1 MTTNW
6 PPSARGL
13 TGAPMPQRR
22 GPLAVLIVDPDRQA
36 AEYLAAP
43 LRRTCIVGIAATAS
57 DALLLLRQRTPD
69 MILTELNLPDRNGID
84 FIKYIY
90 RAPETHNVLLMVVT
104 SRASVHDKIA
114 AFQAGADDYLVK
126 PVPGTQLEVHVQLV
140 GRFRKVI
147 RNEHDS

>member
-1 MTTNW
+1 MNSNR
-6 PPSARGL
+6 PSGFRGL
-13 TGAPMPQRR
+13 TGAPAPQRK
-22 GPLAVLIVDPDRQA
+22 GPLAVLIVDPDRTA

-43 LRRTCIVGIAATAS
+43 LRPTCIVGIAATAA
-57 DALLLLRQRTPD
+57 DAILLLRQRIPD

-90 RAPETHNVLLMVVT
+90 HAPETHNVLLMVVT
-104 SRASVHDKIA
+104 SRASVRDKIA

-140 GRFRKVI
+140 GRFRKVL
-147 RNEHDS
+147 RNEQD